1 MGRRRRRRWSVVAK
15 IELGKVTVQ
24 MFGRDVV
31 VCADNPALEDRKV
44 AFGRVRMPKVRA
56 DIFFDGVIHSAVS
69 GKFFSDGVINWRI
82 ASHDVRRSV
91 NFGIHYLAKRPPGQ
105 VPF

>member
-1 MGRRRRRRWSVVAK
+1 
-15 IELGKVTVQ
+15 
-24 MFGRDVV
+24 
-31 VCADNPALEDRKV
+31 
-44 AFGRVRMPKVRA
+44 
-56 DIFFDGVIHSAVS
+56 VS